1 MVKIRYS
8 AAAVQDLEQIGDH
21 IAEVLKNS
29 AAALNIL
36 NGIQDSIENLVDFPH
51 IGTQLSSIVEMETDY
66 RFLVCGNCL
75 VFYRVQRDYV
85 YIDRVIYGR
94 RDYLSILF
102 DS

>member
-29 AAALNIL
+29 AAALNTL
-36 NGIQDSIENLVDFPH
+36 NTIQDSIENLVDFPH